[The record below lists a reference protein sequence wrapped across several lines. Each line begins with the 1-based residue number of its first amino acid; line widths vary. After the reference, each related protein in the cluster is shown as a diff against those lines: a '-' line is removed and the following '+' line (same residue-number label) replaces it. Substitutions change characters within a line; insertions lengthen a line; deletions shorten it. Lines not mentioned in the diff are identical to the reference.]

1 MSRQFPLAGLLRLR
15 QLEQDQAAAR
25 FGAVNARLR
34 ALAGREES
42 VRAQGDGITSEVD
55 SSAALRAV
63 AAARASSMSML
74 ADLRALSEL
83 AASEREDAQVEFA
96 AARARTI
103 GLEKLEAR
111 HSEAVAAAEL
121 AAEQGVL
128 DELGTAAGGASR
140 RHQTIG
146 QQTEQQIIG
155 QRASA
160 QQVIGQQASGSQA
173 VGP

>member
-25 FGAVNARLR
+25 FGAVNARFR
-34 ALAGREES
+34 ALAGREEAA
-42 VRAQGDGITSEVD
+42 REQADGITSEVD

-140 RHQTIG
+140 RPQTVG
-146 QQTEQQIIG
+146 QQAGQQ
-155 QRASA
+155 ASV
-160 QQVIGQQASGSQA
+160 QQVIGQQASGSRA

>member
-25 FGAVNARLR
+25 FGAVNARFR
-34 ALAGREES
+34 ALAGREEAA
-42 VRAQGDGITSEVD
+42 REQADGITSEVD

-140 RHQTIG
+140 RPQTVAQQAG
-146 QQTEQQIIG
+146 QQASVQQIM
-155 QRASA
+155 
-160 QQVIGQQASGSQA
+160 GQQASGSRA